1 MDTMPLIRLEGI
13 IREYDTASGTLRAL
27 DGISADIDSGE
38 FVAITGRSGSGK
50 STLMNILGCLDSPS
64 SGKYYL
70 CGEDVSLMSSGRL
83 CTMRRD
89 FIGFVFQS
97 FNLVNDLTAV
107 ENVELPMLYRRVPRK
122 KRRDLALAALD
133 KVGLSGRE
141 THKPR
146 ELSGG
151 QQQRV
156 AIARAVAGDPRLIL
170 ADEPT
175 GSLDRA
181 SGEEVLLTLRELNS
195 GGVTVVLITHDIS
208 IAERADRIMTVSDGK
223 LTA

>member
-1 MDTMPLIRLEGI
+1 MPLIRIEGLV
-13 IREYDTASGTLRAL
+13 REYSTASGSLRAL
-27 DGISADIDSGE
+27 DGVSLDIYSGE

-64 SGKYYL
+64 EGSYYL
-70 CGEDVSLMSSGRL
+70 CGEDISLIPERRL
-83 CTMRRD
+83 CAVRRD

-97 FNLVNDLTAV
+97 FNLIHDLSAV
-107 ENVELPMLYRRVPRK
+107 ENVELPMLYRRISRK
-122 KRRDLALAALD
+122 KRRELALAALD
-133 KVGLSGRE
+133 RVGLSGRE

-181 SGEEVLLTLRELNS
+181 SGEDVLRILRELNRS
-195 GGVTVVLITHDIS
+195 GVTVVLITHDNG
-208 IAERADRIMTVSDGK
+208 IAARADRIVTVSDGK
-223 LTA
+223 VISR